1 MFNMTFQDIMDG
13 LEFRKRGREMVDY
26 IVDYLDNID
35 ARRVTPNI
43 EPGYLQD
50 LIPPEP
56 PTDPEEWDNIMD
68 DIEKKIMI
76 GVRILK
82 KTQYKFRNS
91 RNLHIIADDPLATPA
106 FSRLFSRGQFL
117 SFHPW
122 GHVGRC
128 NWMCGIFL
136 GINYI

>member
-1 MFNMTFQDIMDG
+1 MDG

-56 PTDPEEWDNIMD
+56 PTDPEDWDNIMD

-82 KTQYKFRNS
+82 KTQ
-91 RNLHIIADDPLATPA
+91 
-106 FSRLFSRGQFL
+106 
-117 SFHPW
+117 
-122 GHVGRC
+122 C
-128 NWMCGIFL
+128 
-136 GINYI
+136 

>member
-1 MFNMTFQDIMDG
+1 MGTIAFQVIMDG

-56 PTDPEEWDNIMD
+56 PSDPEDWDNIMD

-76 GVRILK
+76 GVEDIVLSAIIELII
-82 KTQYKFRNS
+82 TQPFITDDALAASAISCVFSGGKF
-91 RNLHIIADDPLATPA
+91 LP
-106 FSRLFSRGQFL
+106 
-117 SFHPW
+117 FHL
-122 GHVGRC
+122 GRYAGRC
-128 NWMCGIFL
+128 HWMCGIFL
-136 GINYI
+136 G